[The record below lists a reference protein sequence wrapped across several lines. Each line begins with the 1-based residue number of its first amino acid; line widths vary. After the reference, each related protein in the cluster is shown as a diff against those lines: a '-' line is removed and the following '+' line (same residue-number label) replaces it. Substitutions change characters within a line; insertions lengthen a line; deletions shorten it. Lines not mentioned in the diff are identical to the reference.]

1 MPADPAVEIAEGSR
15 GFVPADDKHV
25 DLLAVREL
33 VAADR
38 ARHGKVGGSPYQRV
52 RVRKFA
58 SEPRSAA
65 FAGETEFTHTTRST
79 RTQAERYGR
88 CLEPPAGRGLPRIT
102 RR

>member
-33 VAADR
+33 AAADR

-65 FAGETEFTHTTRST
+65 FAGETELRTLRRWWRDAGGLTSARGRNGPVSHQRETH
-79 RTQAERYGR
+79 
-88 CLEPPAGRGLPRIT
+88 
-102 RR
+102 

>member
-1 MPADPAVEIAEGSR
+1 MPPDPAVEIAEGGR

-52 RVRKFA
+52 GCVNSRRTATKARNVSAQCGSRARQQEVVLVR
-58 SEPRSAA
+58 
-65 FAGETEFTHTTRST
+65 
-79 RTQAERYGR
+79 
-88 CLEPPAGRGLPRIT
+88 
-102 RR
+102 